1 MRLKPTVT
9 SPWQAARK
17 TLPVALNWLHRLSGR
32 IPLDGKAP
40 LTEKEYARI
49 WDGPKHSISDYLPW
63 VDFDDDTKVFLL
75 NDGVSVGAAF
85 ELRQVNI
92 EGKSTEF
99 IEKVR
104 RALMRALASV
114 PEVHEGNPWV
124 VQFYLQDEPIESV
137 VQDMQHYAKPGIR
150 DSQYSREWFNLLDQH
165 VRQMSREQGLFE
177 DEMAGIRWRGLTR
190 RARVVVYRHTERSDW
205 VTDEGLIKRKG
216 RTPSSELNQ
225 VARVFVR
232 ALQGSGLAVKRMDG
246 AAFYEWMG
254 PFFSPKPMHAGDG
267 YEWVRSIK
275 KYPAEGKRSEFYD
288 FGQAVFAEEPRS
300 DLDGRFWFCDK
311 PTRFLSITPL
321 ENEPATGIITA
332 EIKNASGK
340 EVSLWDELPR
350 GSMFALTIVMESQ
363 LGVRH
368 HLDSIIKAG
377 GKATREARLATAQ
390 AEAGLEWLAQGNR
403 IYRVFP
409 GIYLRADDE
418 GALEDATLNAMTIL
432 SGAGLSVIP
441 PKYDLAPIDSFLRS
455 LPMAYS
461 YQYDRS
467 RLRRAWLCAA
477 DRIGALLPLYGR
489 STGSGNPG
497 FFFFNRVGEP
507 FMVDPLNKSDRSKTA
522 HMLLFGPTGAG
533 KSATANYLLQ
543 HVIAVHNPRLFIIE
557 KGNSFG
563 RFGKYLASKGKVV
576 NHIRFT
582 SDLDISLPP
591 YAETQRALEQ
601 LAQQEQQRIQSESRS
616 RMSSLS
622 AGEDGGN
629 FAGFQV
635 DAEAI
640 DDGADEEDEQRD
652 YLGEMDNLTVMMI
665 TGAKKEEAKKI
676 SQADRSII
684 KECLIAGLHAS
695 HEQGAQHAVIADV
708 VDAMDARLRGTDL
721 DDSQRIR
728 LREMRMALHRWTTGI
743 HGHFFNRY
751 GRSWPEVD
759 CTIVD
764 MGILTGN
771 DNDDMLAVALIS
783 LINTITGLGEK
794 YQHTHDARETIVL
807 IDEGHVIT
815 KNPVLAKPLVFGL
828 KTWRKLG
835 IWLWQA
841 TQNLG
846 DYPDEAQVMLALAE
860 WWICLSMESAHEI
873 DNIARF
879 KPLAQEDRHML
890 ASARKQDGAF
900 TEGVILG
907 SKIKALFRVVMPA
920 LPLVLSMT
928 DPDQKKAIAE
938 LARVN
943 GVSEIGAAKLMA
955 KQIIDK
961 RETA

>member
-1 MRLKPTVT
+1 MRLKSTVT
-9 SPWQAARK
+9 SPWQTARK
-17 TLPVALNWLHRLSGR
+17 KLPIAMNWLHRLSGR

-40 LTEKEYARI
+40 LTEKEYARV
-49 WDGPKHSISDYLPW
+49 WNGPQHSIADYLPW
-63 VDFDDDTKVFLL
+63 VDFDDEQKTFQL

-92 EGKSTEF
+92 EGKSGEY

-114 PEVHEGNPWV
+114 PEVHEGSPWV
-124 VQFYLQDEPIESV
+124 VQFYLQDEPIESL
-137 VQDMQHYAKPGIR
+137 VQDMQHYAKPGVR
-150 DSQYSREWFNLLDQH
+150 DSQYSREWFDLLNQH

-190 RARVVVYRHTERSDW
+190 RARVVVYRHSERSDW
-205 VTDEGLIKRKG
+205 VVEEDRIKRKG

-232 ALQGSGLAVKRMDG
+232 ALQGSGLAIKRMDG

-254 PFFSPKPMHAGDG
+254 PFFSPKPMHAKDG

-275 KYPAEGKRSEFYD
+275 QYPPEGKRSQYYD

-300 DLDGRFWFCDK
+300 DQEGRFWFCDK

-321 ENEPATGIITA
+321 ETDPATGIVTA

-350 GSMFALTIVMESQ
+350 GSMFAMTIVMESQ
-363 LGVRH
+363 LGIKH
-368 HLDSIIKAG
+368 HLDGIIKAG
-377 GKATREARLATAQ
+377 GVATREAKMASAQSEEGLAY
-390 AEAGLEWLAQGNR
+390 LAQGNR

-409 GIYLRADDE
+409 GIYLRAEDE

-432 SGAGLSVIP
+432 SGAGLAVIP

-455 LPMAYS
+455 LPMSYS
-461 YQYDRS
+461 YKYDRS
-467 RLRRAWLCAA
+467 RSRRAWLCSA
-477 DRIGALLPLYGR
+477 DHIAALLPLYGR

-507 FMVDPLNKSDRSKTA
+507 FMVDPLNKRDRSMTA

-543 HVIAVHNPRLFIIE
+543 HVIAVHDPRLFIIE

-563 RFGKYLASKGKVV
+563 RLGKYLASKGKVV

-582 SDLDISLPP
+582 SSLDISLPP

-601 LAQQEQQRIQSESRS
+601 LAQQEQQRIERDNINHAASKSDRVDVDH
-616 RMSSLS
+616 S
-622 AGEDGGN
+622 A
-629 FAGFQV
+629 FQV
-635 DAEAI
+635 DAESI
-640 DDGADEEDEQRD
+640 DDGADEEDDQRD
-652 YLGEMDNLTVMMI
+652 FLGEMDNLTVMMI
-665 TGAKKEEAKKI
+665 TGAKKDEEAKI
-676 SQADRSII
+676 TQADRSII
-684 KECLIAGLHAS
+684 KECLIAGLRAS
-695 HEQGAQHAVIADV
+695 HEHGAQHALIADV
-708 VDAMDARLRGTDL
+708 VEAMDTRLRSVDL
-721 DDSQRIR
+721 DDAQRAR
-728 LREMRMALHRWTTGI
+728 LREMRMALNRWTTGI

-751 GRSWPEVD
+751 GKSWPEAD

-771 DNDDMLAVALIS
+771 NNDDMLAVALIS

-794 YQHTHDARETIVL
+794 YQYTHGARETIVL

-828 KTWRKLG
+828 KTWRKLA

-860 WWICLSMESAHEI
+860 WWICLRMESAHEI
-873 DNIARF
+873 EHIARF
-879 KPLAQEDRHML
+879 KPLTQEERAL
-890 ASARKQDGAF
+890 LISARKQDGAF
-900 TEGVILG
+900 TEGVLLG

-928 DPDQKKAIAE
+928 DTDQKKAIAE
-938 LARVN
+938 LARIN
-943 GVSEIGAAKLMA
+943 GTSEIGAANLMA
-955 KQIIDK
+955 AQIFAA
-961 RETA
+961 REMA

>member
-1 MRLKPTVT
+1 MQLKPSFGST
-9 SPWQAARK
+9 WRAARK
-17 TLPVALNWLHRLSGR
+17 KLPMALEWAHRLSGR
-32 IPLDGKAP
+32 MPLTGNAP
-40 LTEKEYARI
+40 LTEKEYARM
-49 WDGPKHSISDYLPW
+49 WDGPRHSIADYLPW
-63 VDFDDDTKVFLL
+63 VDFDDEQKVFEL

-85 ELRQVNI
+85 EVHQVNI

-104 RALMRALASV
+104 KGLRRALNSV
-114 PEVHEGNPWV
+114 PQIHAGNPWI
-124 VQFYLQDEPIESV
+124 VQFYLQDEPIESLV
-137 VQDMQHYAKPGIR
+137 REMQRYAKPTVR
-150 DSQYSREWFNLLDQH
+150 DSQYSRDWFDLLDQH

-190 RARVVVYRHTERSDW
+190 RARLVIYRHTDRGDW
-205 VTDEGLIKRKG
+205 VTEDNKLNRQG
-216 RTPSSELNQ
+216 RTPAAEVNQ
-225 VARVFVR
+225 SARVFAR

-246 AAFYEWMG
+246 EAFYGWMG
-254 PFFSPKPMHAGDG
+254 PFFSPNPPHVKDG

-275 KYPAEGKRSEFYD
+275 KFPPEGKRSKFYD
-288 FGQAVFAEEPRS
+288 FGQSVFAEEPRS
-300 DLDGRFWFCDK
+300 DAEGRFWFCEK

-321 ENEPATGIITA
+321 EADPAAGIITA

-350 GSMFALTIVMESQ
+350 GSMFVMTVVIESQ
-363 LGVRH
+363 LSIKK
-368 HLDSIIKAG
+368 HLNGIIKAG
-377 GKATREARLATAQ
+377 GFASREATLSTDQ
-390 AEAGLEWLAQGNR
+390 AEEGLEYLAQGDR
-403 IYRVFP
+403 IFRVFP

-432 SGAGLSVIP
+432 SQAGLSVIP
-441 PKYDLAPIDSFLRS
+441 TQYDLAPIHSFLRS
-455 LPMAYS
+455 LPMSYN

-467 RLRRAWLCAA
+467 KLKRAWLCSSDHVAS
-477 DRIGALLPLYGR
+477 LLPLYGR

-497 FFFFNRVGEP
+497 FFFFNRNGEP
-507 FMVDPLNKSDRSKTA
+507 FMVDPLNKRDRSKTA

-543 HVIAVHNPRLFIIE
+543 HIIAVHDPRLFIIE

-563 RFGKYLASKGKVV
+563 RLGKHLASKGKVV

-601 LAQQEQQRIQSESRS
+601 LELQEQQRIESESRS
-616 RMSSLS
+616 R
-622 AGEDGGN
+622 AAANNTDEDGQ

-635 DAEAI
+635 DADAI

-652 YLGEMDNLTVMMI
+652 YLGEMDNLTLMMI
-665 TGAKKEEAKKI
+665 TGAKREEEKKI
-676 SQADRSII
+676 TQADRTLL
-684 KECLIAGLHAS
+684 KECLIAGLRAS
-695 HEQGAQHAVIADV
+695 REQGAQHAVIADV
-708 VDAMDARLRGTDL
+708 VEAMDARLEIADL
-721 DDSQRIR
+721 DDTQRIR
-728 LREMRMALHRWTTGI
+728 LREMRMALNRWTTGT

-751 GRSWPEVD
+751 GKSWPEVD

-771 DNDDMLAVALIS
+771 NNDDMLAVALIS
-783 LINTITGLGEK
+783 LISTITGLGEK
-794 YQHTHDARETIVL
+794 YQHTHGARETIVL

-860 WWICLSMESAHEI
+860 WWICLTMESAHEI

-879 KPLAQEDRHML
+879 KPLTQEERDLL
-890 ASARKQDGAF
+890 AAARKQDGAF

-943 GVSEIGAAKLMA
+943 GTSEIGAAKLMA
-955 KQIIDK
+955 EQIIAV

>member
-1 MRLKPTVT
+1 MRLKSAVT
-9 SPWQAARK
+9 GPLQAARK
-17 TLPVALNWLHRLSGR
+17 KLPIALNMLHRLTGR
-32 IPLDGKAP
+32 IPMDGRVP

-63 VDFDDDTKVFLL
+63 VDFDDTSKVFLL

-92 EGKSTEF
+92 EGKSSEF

-104 RALMRALASV
+104 KALMRALASV
-114 PEVHEGNPWV
+114 PEVHEGNPWI
-124 VQFYLQDEPIESV
+124 VQFYLQDEPIESLV
-137 VQDMQHYAKPGIR
+137 KDMQHYAKPGVR
-150 DSQYSREWFNLLDQH
+150 DSQYSREWFDLLDQH

-177 DEMAGIRWRGLTR
+177 DELAGIRWRGLTR
-190 RARVVVYRHTERSDW
+190 RARVVVYRHTEQSDW
-205 VTDEGLIKRKG
+205 MTEKDQLKRKG

-225 VARVFVR
+225 VTRVLVR

-246 AAFYEWMG
+246 AAFFEWMG
-254 PFFSPKPMHAGDG
+254 PFFSPKPIHAKDG

-275 KYPAEGKRSEFYD
+275 KFPAEGKRSEYYD
-288 FGQAVFAEEPRS
+288 FGQAVFAEEPHS
-300 DLDGRFWFCDK
+300 DLEGRFWFCDK
-311 PTRFLSITPL
+311 PTRFLTITPL
-321 ENEPATGIITA
+321 ENEPQTGIVTA

-368 HLDSIIKAG
+368 HMESMIKAG
-377 GKATREARLATAQ
+377 GKATREAKLATAQ
-390 AEAGLEWLAQGNR
+390 AEAGLEYMAQGNR
-403 IYRVFP
+403 IFRVFP

-418 GALEDATLNAMTIL
+418 GALDDATLNAMTIL
-432 SGAGLSVIP
+432 SGAGLSVLP
-441 PKYDLAPIDSFLRS
+441 PKYDLAPIDSFVRS

-467 RLRRAWLCAA
+467 KLRRAWLCAA
-477 DRIGALLPLYGR
+477 DRIAALLPLYGR

-507 FMVDPLNKSDRSKTA
+507 LMVDPLNKRDREMTA
-522 HMLLFGPTGAG
+522 HLLLFGPTGAG
-533 KSATANYLLQ
+533 KSATSNYLLQ

-582 SDLDISLPP
+582 PSLDISLPP
-591 YAETQRALEQ
+591 FAETQRALEQ
-601 LAQQEQQRIQSESRS
+601 LAQQEQQRLDGEARS
-616 RMSSLS
+616 RASMESDDDSDS
-622 AGEDGGN
+622 
-629 FAGFQV
+629 FACFQV
-635 DAEAI
+635 DADAI
-640 DDGADEEDEQRD
+640 DDGGSEEDEQRD
-652 YLGEMDNLTVMMI
+652 YLGEMNNLTVMMV
-665 TGAKKEEAKKI
+665 TGAKKLAQEKLSE
-676 SQADRSII
+676 ADRTLI
-684 KECLIAGLHAS
+684 KECLIAGLYAS
-695 HEQGAQHAVIADV
+695 REQGAQHALISDV
-708 VDAMDARLRGTDL
+708 VDAMDARLRDADL
-721 DDSQRIR
+721 DEPQRIR
-728 LREMRMALHRWTTGI
+728 LRELRMALNRWTTGT

-794 YQHTHDARETIVL
+794 YQHTQGARETIVL

-841 TQNLG
+841 TQNLK

-860 WWICLSMESAHEI
+860 WWICLRMESAQEI
-873 DNIARF
+873 EHIAKF
-879 KPLAQEDRHML
+879 KTLTEEDRQLL

-907 SKIKALFRVVMPA
+907 SKFKALFRVVMPA

-928 DPDQKKAIAE
+928 DTDQKKAIAE
-938 LARVN
+938 LAKVN
-943 GVSEIGAAKLMA
+943 GVSEIGASKLMA
-955 KQIIDK
+955 QQIFEK